1 MENRS
6 RATDQRQLEK
16 GEALRKLTIVTSIA
30 IAMVLARAPTA
41 RADGADVYGVGGGW
55 ITAGGGPREV
65 HFALSAHTGPQGDFG
80 QVVAHTADGLA
91 PLEAT
96 VDIDCVHVVATI
108 PPGAWVSGV
117 VTKVSPQPNAF
128 GIVLGEE
135 VGINVADGG
144 DPSAGI
150 VDTWVPSFPFPA
162 PPFCKALTPF
172 SAPDVTDGNI
182 VVKP

>member
-1 MENRS
+1 M
-6 RATDQRQLEK
+6 
-16 GEALRKLTIVTSIA
+16 RKLVFVTSIA
-30 IAMVLARAPTA
+30 IAMVLTTAPTA
-41 RADGADVYGVGGGW
+41 GAADTYGVGGGW
-55 ITAGGGPREV
+55 VSFSGTPREL

-80 QVVAHTADGLA
+80 KSMARTADGLA

-96 VDIDCVHVVATI
+96 VDVDCVNVVATI

-150 VDTWVPSFPFPA
+150 VDTWVPFFPFPP

-172 SAPDVTDGNI
+172 SSPNVTEGNI